1 MANSTTAPASPE
13 NPAADAPAPP
23 PLRVEGAGHLS
34 LLQAVTALARE
45 GTNAV
50 PPGSRDLLRRFRDN
64 ARTLERTTATL
75 GRLTAAG
82 KPVPGETEWLL
93 DNYYVIEEVV
103 REVRTDLPR
112 RYYRELPALGFGL
125 FTGMPRIYPVAA
137 TLLRHTDSALSEPQI
152 REVVRAYQE
161 TTPLST
167 GEVWAVPT
175 MLRLALLESLR
186 RLGDQITATIAS
198 RDEAAAAVEAAR
210 TLRVP
215 RLPRQPSDAFIV
227 ALADGLRD
235 NEPQPGAGAD
245 AVEAWSTRYLVDLA
259 QARHREYSRQAAN
272 QVSIGNAVTGLRL
285 LGVIDWSV
293 FFEATSLVEAELRT
307 DPGEVYARQDFPT
320 RDRCRRAV
328 ERLARGAGWN
338 EVGVARAAVTAAT
351 AHARDPLSG
360 QVSYFLIG
368 DGRAEFE
375 RSLAYRPRW
384 SDRWRGWLLGMP
396 CVAYFGSLLGIL
408 LLLLVPAVVLSW
420 HGVPAALLVAFACLL
435 PLSEVAVTL
444 TNFLLCRLLPPRV
457 LARLD
462 MRQGIPA
469 DCATFVVIPTLIGK
483 PEGAAGLVE
492 RLEQHYLANPRRQPV
507 LRPADRLHGRPA
519 ETAPADEEC
528 VRNLLAGIAR
538 LNARYAPG
546 PTARFFLFHRK
557 RLFNLPENTWIGW
570 ERKRGK
576 LQEFNDLLRGSTHT
590 SFTTTSVPLA
600 AVPRVRYVLTLD
612 TDTVMQRD
620 AARSMIAALAHPLNV
635 ARLSADG
642 RRVEG
647 GYGVLQPRVS
657 FLYTTGFRSWFA
669 KLFAGSVG
677 IDPYSAA
684 VSDTYMDLFDRG
696 TFTGKGLYDVDAFRA
711 TADRA
716 FPDNHILSHDLIESN
731 YARCALATDVE
742 VFDEFPARY
751 HVYARRDHRWVRGDW
766 QLLPWLGPTVPL
778 PGGGRAPNVLP
789 ALERW
794 KIVDNLRRSL
804 VPAGVV
810 ALVVLG
816 STILPGY
823 ALGWLLLALLPFLL
837 PPTLYVVQAMM
848 RLLGGAPPRAEF
860 TRAGTDLVNTLGQS
874 ALQVVLVA
882 NQAWLLLD
890 AILRTLWR
898 VFVSRRRLLEWETAA
913 ATEGR
918 LGSGLAMFVGTMWP
932 ACLIAVAG
940 AGLVWLV
947 VPDDLLVVGP
957 VFAAWLLSPLVAWGV
972 SAPRRLAEAPLAPDQ
987 VRELRRITRKTW
999 DFFET
1004 FVGAEDNWL
1013 PPDNYQEV
1021 PRDVVA
1027 HRTSPTNMGLYL
1039 LATLAA
1045 HDFGYVPTTELI
1057 ARLKHS
1063 LDTFDRLERHRGHF
1077 LNWYETNTLA
1087 TLHPAYVSTVDSG
1100 NLLACLITL
1109 ANGLVEKARLE
1120 PTDAAGQGLRDTLV
1134 LVETEWAPLRDK
1146 ATPAASEAVGDALR
1160 EAGEAVGSIPPSS
1173 PSPGGPNSATSPC
1186 RTPGPTDSPTRSAR
1200 RSPTRRRRSTAGR
1213 AGSRTSHAGT
1223 TPTPSMPPRSARR
1236 GPSNCW
1242 RSSVARAASR
1252 PR

>member
-1 MANSTTAPASPE
+1 MANSTISPGSPE
-13 NPAADAPAPP
+13 SPAADVLTPAPT

-45 GTNAV
+45 GANAE

-64 ARTLERTTATL
+64 ARSLERATTKL
-75 GRLTAAG
+75 GLLTAAG
-82 KPVPGETEWLL
+82 NPVPGETEWLL
-93 DNYYVIEEVV
+93 DNYYIIEEVV
-103 REVRTDLPR
+103 REVQTDLPR
-112 RYYRELPALGFGL
+112 RYYRELPALGFGP

-137 TLLRHTDSALSEPQI
+137 TLLGHTDSALSEPQI
-152 REVVRAYQE
+152 REVVKAYQE

-175 MLRLALLESLR
+175 MLRLALLENLR
-186 RLGDQITATIAS
+186 RLGDQIMATIAS
-198 RDEAAAAVEAAR
+198 CGEATAVIEAAR
-210 TLRVP
+210 TQRVP
-215 RLPRQPSDAFIV
+215 RLPRLPSDAFIV

-245 AVEAWSTRYLVDLA
+245 AVEAWSTRFLVDLA

-272 QVSIGNAVTGLRL
+272 QVSIGNAITSLRL
-285 LGVIDWSV
+285 LGVIAWPV

-307 DPGEVYARQDFPT
+307 DPGEVYPRQDFPT
-320 RDRCRRAV
+320 RDRCRRVV
-328 ERLARGAGWN
+328 ERLARGSGWN
-338 EVGVARAAVTAAT
+338 EVGVARAASTAAT
-351 AHARDPLSG
+351 AHAGDPLTG
-360 QVSYFLIG
+360 QVSWFLLG

-375 RSLAYRPRW
+375 RSLGYRPRW
-384 SDRWRGWLLGMP
+384 ADRRRGWLLDQP
-396 CVAYFGSLLGIL
+396 YAAYFGSLLGL
-408 LLLLVPAVVLSW
+408 LALLLVPAIVLSW
-420 HGVPAALLVAFACLL
+420 HGVLPALLVALACLL
-435 PLSEVAVTL
+435 PASEVAVSL

-457 LARLD
+457 LPRLD
-462 MRQGIPA
+462 LRQGIPA
-469 DCATFVVIPTLIGK
+469 DCTTFVVIPTLIGK
-483 PEGAAGLVE
+483 PAQAAGLVE
-492 RLEQHYLANPRRQPV
+492 RLEQHYLANPDASLVFALLTDFTDSPT
-507 LRPADRLHGRPA
+507 
-519 ETAPADEEC
+519 ETTPTDEEC
-528 VRNLLAGIAR
+528 VRNLLAGIAH
-538 LNARYAPG
+538 LNARYAPQS
-546 PTARFFLFHRK
+546 TARFFLFHRK
-557 RLFNLPENTWIGW
+557 RQFDLPESTWMGW

-576 LQEFNDLLRGSTHT
+576 LQEFNDLLRGATHT

-600 AVPRVRYVLTLD
+600 AVPRVRFVLTLD

-620 AARSMIAALAHPLNV
+620 AARSMIAALAHPLN
-635 ARLSADG
+635 APRLSADG

-677 IDPYSAA
+677 IDPYSTA

-731 YARCALATDVE
+731 YVRCALASDVE

-751 HVYARRDHRWVRGDW
+751 HACARRDHRWVRGDW

-778 PGGGRAPNVLP
+778 PDGGRAPNILP

-804 VPAGVV
+804 VPTGVV
-810 ALVVLG
+810 ALILLG
-816 STILPGY
+816 GTVLPGS
-823 ALGWLLLALLPFLL
+823 ALGWLLLALLPFLT
-837 PPTLYVVQAMM
+837 PPALYVIQAMVRM
-848 RLLGGAPPRAEF
+848 LGGAPPRAEF
-860 TRAGTDLVNTLGQS
+860 ARAGTDLVNTLGQS
-874 ALQVVLVA
+874 ALQAVLIA

-898 VFVSRRRLLEWETAA
+898 LLVSRRHLLEWETAA
-913 ATEGR
+913 ATENR
-918 LGSGLAMFVGTMWP
+918 LGSGLMMFVATMWP
-932 ACLIAVAG
+932 ACLIAAAG

-947 VPDDLLVVGP
+947 APEDLLVLGP
-957 VFAAWLLSPLVAWGV
+957 VFAAWMLSPLVAWGV
-972 SAPRRLAEAPLAPDQ
+972 SAPRRLAETPLAPEQ
-987 VRELRRITRKTW
+987 VRELRRIMRKTW

-1021 PRDVVA
+1021 PRDIVA

-1045 HDFGYVPTTELI
+1045 HDFGYIGTEDMI

-1077 LNWYETNTLA
+1077 INWYETNTLV

-1109 ANGLVEKARLE
+1109 ANGLVEKARFQ
-1120 PTDAAGQGLRDTLV
+1120 PSDAPWQGLRDTLV
-1134 LVETEWAPLRDK
+1134 LVETEWVPLRDK
-1146 ATPAASEAVGDALR
+1146 ATPEARKAIGDAL
-1160 EAGEAVGSIPPSS
+1160 GEVSQAAEIML
-1173 PSPGGPNSATSPC
+1173 PSP
-1186 RTPGPTDSPTRSAR
+1186 PG
-1200 RSPTRRRRSTAGR
+1200 
-1213 AGSRTSHAGT
+1213 
-1223 TPTPSMPPRSARR
+1223 RR
-1236 GPSNCW
+1236 G
-1242 RSSVARAASR
+1242 RGVGGEGV
-1252 PR
+1252 